1 MRLPRRRVLL
11 AALPLVLVTG
21 VALAAQ
27 PGGRQPTSAVIHAC
41 VKKKTGLVRIV
52 TASAKCRRD
61 ESSVAW
67 NGQGARGPE
76 GAPGRPAR
84 RAPPVP
90 PERPAPRAMPA
101 PPVPPGPPGPLVP
114 PGRQDLPARRCPRS
128 RA

>member
-41 VKKKTGLVRIV
+41 VKKKTGQVRIV
-52 TASAKCRRD
+52 TASAACRRD

-76 GAPGRPAR
+76 RAPPAR
-84 RAPPVP
+84 RALPVP
-90 PERPAPRAMPA
+90 PERPARRAMPA
-101 PPVPPGPPGPLVP
+101 PQVPPGPPGPLVP
-114 PGRQDLPARRCPRS
+114 PGPQGLPAPRCRRS
-128 RA
+128 KA